1 MALFVAIGLVLPF
14 LTGQIP
20 QIGIM
25 LSPLH
30 YPVFLCA
37 FICGKR
43 EGTVVGLVI
52 PLLRGLLFGMPP
64 LYPMGLAMAA
74 ELATYGFLA
83 SFIFEKSPWN
93 CLIALYKALIIAI
106 VGGRLVWGLAML
118 ALLSPTGQP
127 FTWTAFISGAIIS
140 TIPGTILQLVIIPAL
155 VLALG
160 KTRLPLFKRATNK
173 SEFDLK
179 EHAST

>member
-1 MALFVAIGLVLPF
+1 MKTAFTMRSLALMALFVAIGLVLPF

-37 FICGKR
+37 FICGRR

-83 SFIFEKSPWN
+83 GFIFEKSPWN
-93 CLIALYKALIIAI
+93 CLIALYKALIISI

-118 ALLSPTGQP
+118 ALLALTGQP
-127 FTWTAFISGAIIS
+127 FTWTAFVSGAIIS
-140 TIPGTILQLVIIPAL
+140 TIPGTLLQLIVIPAL
-155 VLALG
+155 VLALD
-160 KTRLPLFKRATNK
+160 KAKLPKFK
-173 SEFDLK
+173 
-179 EHAST
+179 

>member
-43 EGTVVGLVI
+43 EGTIVGLVI

-74 ELATYGFLA
+74 ELAIYGFIAGFL
-83 SFIFEKSPWN
+83 FEKSPWN
-93 CLIALYKALIIAI
+93 CLIALYKALITAI
-106 VGGRLVWGLAML
+106 VGGRLVWGLAMWILL
-118 ALLSPTGQP
+118 APTGQP
-127 FTWTAFISGAIIS
+127 FTWKAFVSGAIIS
-140 TIPGTILQLVIIPAL
+140 TIPGTILQLIIIPVL

-160 KTRLPLFKRATNK
+160 KTSLPFLIRKPQQIHNK
-173 SEFDLK
+173 EPRPS
-179 EHAST
+179 

>member
-1 MALFVAIGLVLPF
+1 MKTAFTMRSLALMALFVAIGLVLPF

-43 EGTVVGLVI
+43 KGALIGFIL
-52 PLLRGLLFGMPP
+52 PLLRGLFFGMPP
-64 LYPMGLAMAA
+64 LYPMGLAMAV

-83 SFIFEKSPWN
+83 GFIFEKSPWN
-93 CLIALYKALIIAI
+93 CLIALYKALIVAI
-106 VGGRLVWGLAML
+106 IGGRLVWGLAML
-118 ALLSPTGQP
+118 ALLALTGQP
-127 FTWTAFISGAIIS
+127 FTWTAFVSGAIIS
-140 TIPGTILQLVIIPAL
+140 TIPGTLLQLIVIPAL
-155 VLALG
+155 VLALD
-160 KTRLPLFKRATNK
+160 KAKLPKFK
-173 SEFDLK
+173 
-179 EHAST
+179 

>member
-1 MALFVAIGLVLPF
+1 MKESFTTRNLALMALFIAIGLVLPF

-37 FICGKR
+37 FLCGKR
-43 EGTVVGLVI
+43 EGTVVGLII

-83 SFIFEKSPWN
+83 GFIFEKSPWN

-106 VGGRLVWGLAML
+106 IGGRLVWGLSML
-118 ALLSPTGQP
+118 VLLIPTSQA
-127 FTWTAFISGAIIS
+127 FTWTAFVSGAIVS

-155 VLALG
+155 ILALG
-160 KTRLPLFKRATNK
+160 KTRLPFFISK
-173 SEFDLK
+173 SQ
-179 EHAST
+179 